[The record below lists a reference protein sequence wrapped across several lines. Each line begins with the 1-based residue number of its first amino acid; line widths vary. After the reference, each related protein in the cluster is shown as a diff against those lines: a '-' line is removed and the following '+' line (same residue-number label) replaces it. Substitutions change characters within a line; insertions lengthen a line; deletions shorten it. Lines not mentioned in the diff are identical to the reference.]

1 MIWVQTSPMNNP
13 VETSEDRRRSAL
25 AERLSAL
32 AADIIGRASNAVQE
46 FALHDADSI
55 HSRDNL
61 LAYLALRDHDL
72 QDLQMELAEIGLSS
86 LGRLESNV
94 LTSLQRVM
102 EHVRAT
108 FPQTSLALPDSA
120 KARSLLAQR
129 SRALLGRPRAGRS
142 TRIMVTLDAGV
153 IRQSQLLDQLLL
165 GGMDIARINCAHDS
179 SADWAQIIDAIRQAE
194 HRLTQSGK
202 AVGRRCRIL
211 MDLAGPK
218 VRTGPLEVENR
229 PLKLSVP
236 KDAEG
241 RPSRLLEGY
250 LDGDAGQ
257 SEWVRIPGLV
267 PHFVIAL
274 PGQQGL
280 AELQVGETLR
290 FKDSRQRAR
299 TLYVLE
305 RLSPSRVRVGLDG
318 TAYLQEGATIRS
330 EHGLQLS
337 VGRLTAQPVDVR
349 VQAGDALRLYRNAE
363 RPGHRQRQG
372 DPASI
377 SCTLPKA
384 LRAVEEGHRIFID
397 DGKISATVVSV
408 HEQYLDLE
416 VTAPRGIPAR
426 IRPDKGLNLPDST
439 IDLPALTV
447 RDRED
452 LVFVVK
458 HANAVGLSFVHR
470 PRDLF
475 DLRDALK
482 ALGKSD
488 LGIVMKIETREAVHR
503 LAQLLLA
510 GLDLPRCGV
519 MIARGDL
526 AVEVGFERLAIVQE
540 DILCLCEAAHVP
552 VIWATQV
559 LETLAKKGL
568 PARAE
573 ITDAAMGQRAEC
585 VMLNK
590 GEHVLEAVKT
600 LAELLRTAERH
611 HLKKRDVFREITEQR
626 GVFGEISKTDTTQTR
641 KQSASQS

>member
-1 MIWVQTSPMNNP
+1 
-13 VETSEDRRRSAL
+13 
-25 AERLSAL
+25 
-32 AADIIGRASNAVQE
+32 
-46 FALHDADSI
+46 
-55 HSRDNL
+55 
-61 LAYLALRDHDL
+61 
-72 QDLQMELAEIGLSS
+72 
-86 LGRLESNV
+86 
-94 LTSLQRVM
+94 
-102 EHVRAT
+102 
-108 FPQTSLALPDSA
+108 
-120 KARSLLAQR
+120 
-129 SRALLGRPRAGRS
+129 
-142 TRIMVTLDAGV
+142 MVTLDAGV
-153 IRQSQLLDQLLL
+153 IRQNQLLEQLLSA
-165 GGMDIARINCAHDS
+165 GMDIARINCAHDS
-179 SADWAQIIDAIRQAE
+179 LAEWAQIIDAIREAE
-194 HRLTQSGK
+194 DRLTQRGQG
-202 AVGRRCRIL
+202 VGRRCRIL

-218 VRTGPLEVENR
+218 VRTGPLEVEDR

-236 KDAEG
+236 KDAQG

-250 LDGDAGQ
+250 LDGDVGQ
-257 SEWVRIPGLV
+257 SEWARIPGLA
-267 PHFVIAL
+267 PYFVIAL

-280 AELQVGETLR
+280 AKLQVGETLLFEDAR
-290 FKDSRQRAR
+290 RRAR

-318 TAYLQEGATIRS
+318 TAYLHEGAMIRS
-330 EHGLQLS
+330 EHGVELS
-337 VGRLTAQPVDVR
+337 VGPLLPQPVDLR
-349 VQAGDALRLYRNAE
+349 VQAGDSLRLYRNAE
-363 RPGHRQRQG
+363 RPGHLQRQG
-372 DPASI
+372 EPASI
-377 SCTLPKA
+377 GCSLPEA
-384 LRAVEEGHRIFID
+384 LRAVEVGHRIFID

-408 HEQYLDLE
+408 NEQYLELE

-426 IRPDKGLNLPDST
+426 IRPGKGLNLPDST

-470 PRDLF
+470 PQDLF
-475 DLRDALK
+475 DLRDVLK
-482 ALGKSD
+482 ELGKSD
-488 LGIVMKIETREAVHR
+488 LGIVLKIETREAVHR

-510 GLDLPRCGV
+510 ALDLPRCGV

-540 DILCLCEAAHVP
+540 DILCLCEAAHIP

-590 GEHVLEAVKT
+590 GEHVLEAVIT

-611 HLKKRDVFREITEQR
+611 YLKKRHVFRELTEQR
-626 GVFGEISKTDTTQTR
+626 GVFSGISTAATPQ
-641 KQSASQS
+641 AIEH

>member
-1 MIWVQTSPMNNP
+1 MADTLES
-13 VETSEDRRRSAL
+13 SHDRRRSAL
-25 AERLSAL
+25 AERLNILSAE
-32 AADIIGRASNAVQE
+32 IIERSSQAVSE
-46 FALHDADSI
+46 FDLHDVDSRC
-55 HSRDNL
+55 SRDNL

-72 QDLQMELAEIGLSS
+72 QDLQLELAEIGLSS

-102 EHVRAT
+102 EHVGGT
-108 FPQTSLALPDSA
+108 FPPTSLALPDSA
-120 KARSLLAQR
+120 KAQSLLAQR
-129 SRALLGRPRAGRS
+129 SRALLGRPRAGRG

-153 IRQSQLLDQLLL
+153 MRQSHLLEQLLL
-165 GGMDIARINCAHDS
+165 AGMDIARINCAHDA

-194 HRLTQSGK
+194 NRLTQRGQG
-202 AVGRRCRIL
+202 VGRRCRIL

-218 VRTGPLEVENR
+218 VRTGSLELENR

-236 KDAEG
+236 KDSEG

-250 LDGDAGQ
+250 LDGDADQ
-257 SEWVRIPGLV
+257 SEWVRTPGLL

-274 PGQQGL
+274 PGQKGL
-280 AELQVGETLR
+280 AQLQVGETLR
-290 FKDSRQRAR
+290 FEDARQRAR

-305 RLSPSRVRVGLDG
+305 RLGPSRVRVGLDG
-318 TAYLQEGATIRS
+318 TAYLHEGATIRS
-330 EHGLQLS
+330 EQGVELS
-337 VGRLTAQPVDVR
+337 VGRLTPQPVDLR

-363 RPGHRQRQG
+363 RPGHLQRQG
-372 DPASI
+372 EPASI
-377 SCTLPKA
+377 GCTLPEA
-384 LRAVEEGHRIFID
+384 LRAVEVGHRIYID
-397 DGKISATVVSV
+397 DGKISASVVSV
-408 HEQYLDLE
+408 QEQYLELE
-416 VTAPRGIPAR
+416 VTAPRGVPAR

-439 IDLPALTV
+439 IDLPALTA
-447 RDRED
+447 RDRKD

-470 PRDLF
+470 PQDLF

-482 ALGKSD
+482 ELGKSD
-488 LGIVMKIETREAVHR
+488 LGIVLKIETREAVHR

-526 AVEVGFERLAIVQE
+526 AVEVGFERLAMVQE

-600 LAELLRTAERH
+600 LAVLLRTAERH

-626 GVFGEISKTDTTQTR
+626 GVFGDISTATAQATEHCTGQ
-641 KQSASQS
+641 A

>member
-1 MIWVQTSPMNNP
+1 MADTLESNH
-13 VETSEDRRRSAL
+13 DRRRSAL
-25 AERLSAL
+25 AERLSVLSAE
-32 AADIIGRASNAVQE
+32 IIARTNKTVSE
-46 FALHDADSI
+46 FGLHDADSKC
-55 HSRDNL
+55 SRDNL

-72 QDLQMELAEIGLSS
+72 RDLQLELAEIGLSS

-102 EHVRAT
+102 EHVGGT
-108 FPQTSLALPDSA
+108 FPPTSLALPDSA
-120 KARSLLAQR
+120 KGQSLLAQR

-153 IRQSQLLDQLLL
+153 IRQSHLLEQLLL

-194 HRLTQSGK
+194 NRLTQRGQG
-202 AVGRRCRIL
+202 VGRRCRIL

-236 KDAEG
+236 KDSEG

-257 SEWVRIPGLV
+257 SEWVRTPGLL

-274 PGQQGL
+274 PGQKGL
-280 AELQVGETLR
+280 AQLQVGETLR
-290 FKDSRQRAR
+290 FEDARQRAR

-318 TAYLQEGATIRS
+318 TAYMHEGATIRG
-330 EHGLQLS
+330 EHGVELS
-337 VGRLTAQPVDVR
+337 VGRLTPQPVDLR

-372 DPASI
+372 EPASI
-377 SCTLPKA
+377 SCTLPEA
-384 LRAVEEGHRIFID
+384 LRAVEEGHRIYID
-397 DGKISATVVSV
+397 DGKISASVVSV
-408 HEQYLDLE
+408 QEQYLELE

-439 IDLPALTV
+439 IDLPALTA
-447 RDRED
+447 RDRKD

-470 PRDLF
+470 PQDLF

-482 ALGKSD
+482 ELGKSD
-488 LGIVMKIETREAVHR
+488 LGIVLKIETREAVHR

-526 AVEVGFERLAIVQE
+526 AVEVGFERLAMVQE

-590 GEHVLEAVKT
+590 GEHVLEAVQT
-600 LAELLRTAERH
+600 LAALLRTAERH

-626 GVFGEISKTDTTQTR
+626 GVFGDRSTTAIRQT
-641 KQSASQS
+641 KEHCESQA

>member
-1 MIWVQTSPMNNP
+1 MDNNVDTSR
-13 VETSEDRRRSAL
+13 DRRRSAL
-25 AERLSAL
+25 AERLSVL
-32 AADIIGRASNAVQE
+32 SADIIERTSTAISE
-46 FALHDADSI
+46 FALQDADSRC
-55 HSRDNL
+55 SRDNL

-72 QDLQMELAEIGLSS
+72 QDLQLELAEIGLSS

-94 LTSLQRVM
+94 LTSLQHVM
-102 EHVRAT
+102 EHLGGR
-108 FPQTSLALPDSA
+108 FPQTSLSAPDSA
-120 KARSLLAQR
+120 KAQSLLAQR

-142 TRIMVTLDAGV
+142 TRIMVTLDAGI
-153 IRQSQLLDQLLL
+153 IRQNELLEKLLL
-165 GGMDIARINCAHDS
+165 AGMDIARINCAHDS
-179 SADWAQIIDAIRQAE
+179 SADWAQIIEAIRQAE
-194 HRLTQSGK
+194 DRLTQKGQG
-202 AVGRRCRIL
+202 VGRRCRIL

-218 VRTGPLEVENR
+218 VRTGPLEVEDR
-229 PLKLSVP
+229 LLKLSVP
-236 KDAEG
+236 KDSQG

-257 SEWVRIPGLV
+257 TEWVRIPGLV

-280 AELQVGETLR
+280 AKLQVGETLR
-290 FKDSRQRAR
+290 FEDARQRAR

-318 TAYLQEGATIRS
+318 TAYLHERITIRS
-330 EHGLQLS
+330 EQGLELS
-337 VGRLTAQPVDVR
+337 VGPLTPQAVDVR
-349 VQAGDALRLYRNAE
+349 VQAGDVLRLYRNAD
-363 RPGHRQRQG
+363 RPGHGQRQG
-372 DPASI
+372 EPASI
-377 SCTLPKA
+377 SCTLPEA
-384 LRAVEEGHRIFID
+384 LRGVRQGHRIYID
-397 DGKISATVVSV
+397 DGKISATVASV
-408 HEQYLDLE
+408 HEQYLDLD
-416 VTAPRGIPAR
+416 VTAPRGIPTR
-426 IRPDKGLNLPDST
+426 LRPDKGLNLPDST
-439 IDLPALTV
+439 INLPALTV

-470 PRDLF
+470 PQDLF

-482 ALGKSD
+482 EFGKSD
-488 LGIVMKIETREAVHR
+488 LGIVLKIETREAVHR

-526 AVEVGFERLAIVQE
+526 AVEVGFERLAMVQE

-590 GEHVLEAVKT
+590 GEHVLEAVNT

-611 HLKKRDVFREITEQR
+611 HLKKRQVFREITEQR
-626 GVFGEISKTDTTQTR
+626 GVFGGSSTTATAQATEHCTN
-641 KQSASQS
+641 QV

>member
-1 MIWVQTSPMNNP
+1 MN
-13 VETSEDRRRSAL
+13 SDLRRSAL
-25 AERLSAL
+25 AGQLGILATEIIERA
-32 AADIIGRASNAVQE
+32 GRALVE
-46 FALHDADSI
+46 FALQDADSRC
-55 HSRDNL
+55 SRDNL

-72 QDLQMELAEIGLSS
+72 QDLQLELAEIGLSS

-94 LTSLQRVM
+94 LTSLQHVM
-102 EHVRAT
+102 EHLGGS
-108 FPQTSLALPDSA
+108 FPQTSLCAPDSA
-120 KARSLLAQR
+120 KAQSLLAQR
-129 SRALLGRPRAGRS
+129 SRALLGRPRAGRK

-153 IRQSQLLDQLLL
+153 IRQNQLLEQLLL
-165 GGMDIARINCAHDS
+165 AGMDIARINCAHDS
-179 SADWAQIIDAIRQAE
+179 SAEWAQIIDAIREAE
-194 HRLTQSGK
+194 DRLTQSGQG
-202 AVGRRCRIL
+202 VGRRCRIL

-236 KDAEG
+236 KDDQG

-250 LDGDAGQ
+250 LDGDVGQ
-257 SEWVRIPGLV
+257 TEWVRLPGLR
-267 PHFVIAL
+267 PYFVIAL
-274 PGQQGL
+274 PGQKGL
-280 AELQVGETLR
+280 AELRVGETLR
-290 FKDSRQRAR
+290 LEDARQRAR

-305 RLSPSRVRVGLDG
+305 RLGPSRVRVGLDG
-318 TAYLQEGATIRS
+318 TAYLHEGATIRG
-330 EHGLQLS
+330 EHGVELS
-337 VGRLTAQPVDVR
+337 VGRLRPQPVDLR
-349 VQAGDALRLYRNAE
+349 VQAGDSLRLYRNAE
-363 RPGHRQRQG
+363 RPGHLQRQG
-372 DPASI
+372 EPASI
-377 SCTLPKA
+377 SCTLPEA
-384 LRAVEEGHRIFID
+384 LRSVKEGHRIYID
-397 DGKISATVVSV
+397 DGKISATVLSV
-408 HEQYLDLE
+408 HEQYLELE

-447 RDRED
+447 RDRDD
-452 LVFVVK
+452 LVFVAK

-470 PRDLF
+470 PQDVF

-482 ALGKSD
+482 GLGKSD
-488 LGIVMKIETREAVHR
+488 LGIVLKIETREAVHR

-510 GLDLPRCGV
+510 ALDLPRCGV

-540 DILCLCEAAHVP
+540 DILCLCEAAHIP

-590 GEHVLEAVKT
+590 GEHVLEAVHT

-611 HLKKRDVFREITEQR
+611 HVKKRQVFRELTEQR
-626 GVFGEISKTDTTQTR
+626 GVFGDPPTRGAAQTKER
-641 KQSASQS
+641 CQSRIEQ

>member
-1 MIWVQTSPMNNP
+1 MADTLES
-13 VETSEDRRRSAL
+13 SHDRRRSAL
-25 AERLSAL
+25 AERLNILSAE
-32 AADIIGRASNAVQE
+32 IIERSSQAVSE
-46 FALHDADSI
+46 FDLHDVDSRC
-55 HSRDNL
+55 SRDNL

-72 QDLQMELAEIGLSS
+72 QDLQLELAEIGLSS

-102 EHVRAT
+102 EHVGGT
-108 FPQTSLALPDSA
+108 FPPTSLALPDSA
-120 KARSLLAQR
+120 KAQSLLAQR
-129 SRALLGRPRAGRS
+129 SRALLGRPRAGRG

-153 IRQSQLLDQLLL
+153 MRQSHLLEQLLL
-165 GGMDIARINCAHDS
+165 AGMDIARINCAHDA

-194 HRLTQSGK
+194 NRLTQRGQG
-202 AVGRRCRIL
+202 VGRRCRIL

-218 VRTGPLEVENR
+218 VRTGSLELENR

-236 KDAEG
+236 KDSEG

-250 LDGDAGQ
+250 LDGDADQ
-257 SEWVRIPGLV
+257 SEWVRTPGLL

-274 PGQQGL
+274 PGQKGL
-280 AELQVGETLR
+280 AQLQVGETLR
-290 FKDSRQRAR
+290 FEDARQRAR

-305 RLSPSRVRVGLDG
+305 RLGPSRVRVGLDG
-318 TAYLQEGATIRS
+318 TAYLHEGATIRS
-330 EHGLQLS
+330 EQGVELS
-337 VGRLTAQPVDVR
+337 VGRLTPQPVDLR
-349 VQAGDALRLYRNAE
+349 VQAGDALRLYRHAE
-363 RPGHRQRQG
+363 RPGHLQRQG
-372 DPASI
+372 EPASI
-377 SCTLPKA
+377 GCTLPEA
-384 LRAVEEGHRIFID
+384 LRAVEVGHRIYID
-397 DGKISATVVSV
+397 DGKISASVVSV
-408 HEQYLDLE
+408 QEQYLELE
-416 VTAPRGIPAR
+416 VTAPRGVPAR

-439 IDLPALTV
+439 IDLPALTA
-447 RDRED
+447 RDRKD

-470 PRDLF
+470 PQDLF

-482 ALGKSD
+482 ELGKSD
-488 LGIVMKIETREAVHR
+488 LGIVLKIETREAVHR

-526 AVEVGFERLAIVQE
+526 AVEVGFERLAMVQE

-600 LAELLRTAERH
+600 LAALLRTAERH

-626 GVFGEISKTDTTQTR
+626 GVFGDISTATAQATEHCTGQ
-641 KQSASQS
+641 A

>member
-1 MIWVQTSPMNNP
+1 MADTLES
-13 VETSEDRRRSAL
+13 SHDRRRSAL
-25 AERLSAL
+25 AERLNILSAE
-32 AADIIGRASNAVQE
+32 IIERSSQAVSE
-46 FALHDADSI
+46 FDLHDVDSRC
-55 HSRDNL
+55 SRDNL

-72 QDLQMELAEIGLSS
+72 QDLQLELAEIGLSS

-102 EHVRAT
+102 EHVGGT
-108 FPQTSLALPDSA
+108 FPPTSLALPDSA
-120 KARSLLAQR
+120 KAQSLLAQR
-129 SRALLGRPRAGRS
+129 SRALLGRPRAGRG

-153 IRQSQLLDQLLL
+153 MRQSHLLEQLLL
-165 GGMDIARINCAHDS
+165 AGMDIARINCAHDA

-194 HRLTQSGK
+194 NRLTQRGQG
-202 AVGRRCRIL
+202 VGRRCRIL

-218 VRTGPLEVENR
+218 VRTGSLELENR

-236 KDAEG
+236 KDSEG

-250 LDGDAGQ
+250 LDGDADQ
-257 SEWVRIPGLV
+257 SEWVRTPGLL

-274 PGQQGL
+274 PGQKGL
-280 AELQVGETLR
+280 AQLQVGETLR
-290 FKDSRQRAR
+290 FEDARQRAR

-305 RLSPSRVRVGLDG
+305 RLGPSRVRVGLDG
-318 TAYLQEGATIRS
+318 TAYLHEGATIRS
-330 EHGLQLS
+330 EQGVELS
-337 VGRLTAQPVDVR
+337 VGRLTPQPVDLR

-363 RPGHRQRQG
+363 RPGHLQRQG
-372 DPASI
+372 EPASI
-377 SCTLPKA
+377 GCTLPEA
-384 LRAVEEGHRIFID
+384 LRAVEVGHRIYID
-397 DGKISATVVSV
+397 DGKISASVVSV
-408 HEQYLDLE
+408 QEQYLELE
-416 VTAPRGIPAR
+416 VTAPRGVPAR

-439 IDLPALTV
+439 IDLPALTA
-447 RDRED
+447 RDRKD

-470 PRDLF
+470 PQDLF

-482 ALGKSD
+482 ELGKSD
-488 LGIVMKIETREAVHR
+488 LGIVLKIETREAVHR

-526 AVEVGFERLAIVQE
+526 AVEVGFERLAMVQE

-600 LAELLRTAERH
+600 LAALLRTAERH

-626 GVFGEISKTDTTQTR
+626 GVFGDISTATAQATEHCTGQ
-641 KQSASQS
+641 A